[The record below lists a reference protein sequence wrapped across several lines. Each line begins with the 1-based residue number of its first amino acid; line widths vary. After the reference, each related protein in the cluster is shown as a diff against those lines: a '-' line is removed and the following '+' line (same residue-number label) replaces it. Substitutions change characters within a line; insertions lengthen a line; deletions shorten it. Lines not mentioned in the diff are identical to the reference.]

1 LLLSSSPIDMTDT
14 WETRVSAIKAHTLAQ
29 IPANLRIQPA
39 DLPSR
44 VIDLPST
51 SPLLTPLDRR
61 IVHLDAT
68 DLRDEIAQGK
78 LTAVQV
84 IEAYIKTAALAHQA
98 TNCLTDFFP
107 GEARERAE
115 WLDERMRVTG
125 KPVGPLHGVPI
136 SVKVS
141 I

>member
-1 LLLSSSPIDMTDT
+1 MTDT
-14 WETRVSAIKAHTLAQ
+14 WQARVADIKANTLAQ
-29 IPANLRIQPA
+29 IPADLRIQPA

-51 SPLLTPLDRR
+51 SPLLTPLDRH
-61 IVHLDAT
+61 IVHLEAT

-78 LTAVQV
+78 LTAIQV

-98 TNCLTDFFP
+98 TNCLTDLFP
-107 GEARERAE
+107 EEARERAA
-115 WLDERMRVTG
+115 WLDERMKVTG

-136 SVKVS
+136 SVKVGVKGLLGGRN
-141 I
+141 